1 MTSLQG
7 SIKDFGAADILQLL
21 SQQQKS
27 GVLLLEHD
35 RETAEVFF
43 SNGHLVDVKTSKDTD
58 RLGAML
64 VKSTLVTS
72 EQFRQAFEKQKN
84 TLEPI
89 CSILLAQGILSRENF
104 ERIILTNTYEAFY
117 EILQWRT
124 GSYRFVAQTVTRES
138 SLVQLPSLESILLDV
153 LRMIDEWP
161 EVKSVIGSFDMLFE
175 NNYAAL
181 PDLDPDEERVCA
193 LVDGQ
198 RSVQDIIDAS
208 LLGSCYA
215 CKILVRLLERGSIR
229 LLSKRAETKVDNKS
243 MLARAGISIA
253 SCCCLAGVVALI
265 FFLPGS
271 FSVSTVPV
279 LRLFCGARTAL
290 QQAFVRDE
298 AAKIEKSLEIFRL
311 ITGAYPETLRELA
324 DQGILS
330 KQDIAGIERDAIVYI
345 KTRGAY
351 EIKTV
356 RN

>member
-1 MTSLQG
+1 MSSLQG

-35 RETAEVFF
+35 RETAEIYF
-43 SNGHLVDVKTSKDTD
+43 SNGHLVDVKSPKDTD

-64 VKSTLVTS
+64 VKSTLVTA
-72 EQFRQAFEKQKN
+72 EQFGQACEKQKN

-104 ERIILTNTYEAFY
+104 ERIILTYTYEVFY
-117 EILQWRT
+117 DILQWHT
-124 GSYRFVAQTVTRES
+124 GSYRFVAQPVTRES
-138 SLVQLPSLESILLDV
+138 SLVQLPGLESILLDL

-161 EVKSVIGSFDMLFE
+161 EIKSVIGSFDMLFE

-181 PDLDPDEERVCA
+181 PDLDSDEERVCA

-208 LLGSCYA
+208 LLGRFYA
-215 CKILVRLLERGSIR
+215 CKTLVRLLERGSIR
-229 LLSKRAETKVDNKS
+229 LLSKRAETKVDNKNT
-243 MLARAGISIA
+243 LARAGISIA
-253 SCCCLAGVVALI
+253 SCCSLVGVVALI

-271 FSVSTVPV
+271 FLESTLPV
-279 LRLFCGARTAL
+279 IRLLRCEHTTAL

-298 AAKIEKSLEIFRL
+298 AAKLEKALEIYRL

-324 DQGILS
+324 DHRILS
-330 KQDIAGIERDAIVYI
+330 KQDIAGIQRDAIVYI
-345 KTRGAY
+345 KARGAY
-351 EIKTV
+351 DI
-356 RN
+356 NIGP